1 MGDVILE
8 LLEFIKKEHQQIR
21 ENYIEVTKEAMI
33 EMKQLRELLEKVV
46 MAVESLDRTH
56 IAPAQRQKNSV
67 TLKEL
72 AKMYPIPLKKL
83 KELASQGKFPV
94 MKKGRGIKVNL
105 DEFELWFKIHQSDFA
120 ESNVVKL
127 RDNK

>member
-33 EMKQLRELLEKVV
+33 EMKQLREMLEKVGK
-46 MAVESLDRTH
+46 ALESLDKTH
-56 IAPAQRQKNSV
+56 IAAAQKQKNSV

-72 AKMYPIPLKKL
+72 AKIYPISLKKL
-83 KELASQGKFPV
+83 KELASQDEFPV

-105 DEFELWFKIHQSDFA
+105 DEFDLWFKVHQTDFT

>member
-1 MGDVILE
+1 MGDLILE

-33 EMKQLRELLEKVV
+33 EMKQLREMLEKVV
-46 MAVESLDRTH
+46 RALESLDKTNNT
-56 IAPAQRQKNSV
+56 AAQKQKNSV

-72 AKMYPIPLKKL
+72 AKIYPIPLKKL
-83 KELASQGKFPV
+83 KELASQDEFPV

-105 DEFELWFKIHQSDFA
+105 DEFDLWFKVHQTDFT

>member
-33 EMKQLRELLEKVV
+33 EMRQLREMLEKVV
-46 MAVESLDRTH
+46 SALDSLDKTH
-56 IAPAQRQKNSV
+56 NAAGPKQKNSV

-72 AKMYPIPLKKL
+72 AKIYPISLKRL
-83 KELASQGKFPV
+83 KELASQDGFPIV
-94 MKKGRGIKVNL
+94 KKGRGVKVNL
-105 DEFELWFKIHQSDFA
+105 DEFDLWFKGHQSDFT

-127 RDNK
+127 HDNK

>member
-33 EMKQLRELLEKVV
+33 EMKQLREMLEKVV
-46 MAVESLDRTH
+46 MAVESLDKTH
-56 IAPAQRQKNSV
+56 LAAAQKQKNSV

-72 AKMYPIPLKKL
+72 AKIYPIPLKKL
-83 KELASQGKFPV
+83 KELASQDEFPV

-105 DEFELWFKIHQSDFA
+105 DEFELWFKLHQADFT

>member
-21 ENYIEVTKEAMI
+21 ENYIEVTKEAMV
-33 EMKQLRELLEKVV
+33 EMKQLREALEKVV
-46 MAVESLDRTH
+46 RALENLDKTH
-56 IAPAQRQKNSV
+56 IAAAQKQKNSV

-72 AKMYPIPLKKL
+72 ARIYPIPLNKL
-83 KELASQGKFPV
+83 KELASLDEFPAI
-94 MKKGRGIKVNL
+94 KKGRRVKVNL
-105 DEFELWFKIHQSDFA
+105 DEFEQWFKVHQAEFT

-127 RDNK
+127 HDNK

>member
-46 MAVESLDRTH
+46 LAVESLDKTH
-56 IAPAQRQKNSV
+56 IAAAQKRSEDARRYFEAWKGVKSAGRL
-67 TLKEL
+67 TST
-72 AKMYPIPLKKL
+72 
-83 KELASQGKFPV
+83 ASPCGN
-94 MKKGRGIKVNL
+94 RC
-105 DEFELWFKIHQSDFA
+105 DRCA
-120 ESNVVKL
+120 
-127 RDNK
+127 R

>member
-33 EMKQLRELLEKVV
+33 EMKQLREMLEKVV
-46 MAVESLDRTH
+46 RALESLDKTH
-56 IAPAQRQKNSV
+56 ITAAQKQKNSV

-72 AKMYPIPLKKL
+72 AKIYPISLKKL
-83 KELASQGKFPV
+83 KELASQDEFPV

-105 DEFELWFKIHQSDFA
+105 DEFDLWFKVHQTDFT